1 MHLPPQFR
9 VYIAFFLFA
18 MSTGSLFS
26 RLPDLQTQLGVNKA
40 ELGMTLIGMA
50 IGSLI
55 SLTFS
60 SPLIVRL
67 GTRTTLAISLLGV
80 MALLSTIPL
89 LPSAPFVFATLFVM
103 GLLAGALEI
112 CLNVEIGRIEAQIGF
127 GIMNRAHG
135 CWSLGFFVTAVTASL
150 VRQAEISMQTHMHVL
165 LGLMFV
171 IGAVTVAGMKN
182 APHLPN
188 AAATQDQPHF
198 ALPTLGL
205 LPLCIIGTSAFLI
218 EGAGI
223 DWSTI
228 YMNEVFD
235 VSPFISGSGL
245 TLFAFFM
252 ALVRLTVDPVVDRHG
267 ARLVGR
273 VLLTVAALGIALAWL
288 APHPYVALLGFA
300 LMGAGCSAVYPMAVT
315 AAAMRTDRPAVVN
328 VAAIAQ
334 MAFVV
339 FFLGPPL
346 LGFVAE
352 TFGIRNAY
360 LVCLP
365 LILGSI
371 FASSALPV
379 RVDNAA
385 RDAAA

>member
-1 MHLPPQFR
+1 
-9 VYIAFFLFA
+9 
-18 MSTGSLFS
+18 
-26 RLPDLQTQLGVNKA
+26 
-40 ELGMTLIGMA
+40 
-50 IGSLI
+50 
-55 SLTFS
+55 
-60 SPLIVRL
+60 
-67 GTRTTLAISLLGV
+67 
-80 MALLSTIPL
+80 
-89 LPSAPFVFATLFVM
+89 
-103 GLLAGALEI
+103 
-112 CLNVEIGRIEAQIGF
+112 
-127 GIMNRAHG
+127 
-135 CWSLGFFVTAVTASL
+135 
-150 VRQAEISMQTHMHVL
+150 QTHMHVL

-171 IGAVTVAGMKN
+171 IGAITVAGMNN
-182 APHLPN
+182 APHLVHAGPEEK
-188 AAATQDQPHF
+188 QPHF
-198 ALPTLGL
+198 ALPTLAL

-228 YMNEVFD
+228 YMNEVFE

-273 VLLTVAALGIALAWL
+273 VLLTVAALGIAMAWL
-288 APHPYVALLGFA
+288 APHPSVALFGFA

-352 TFGIRNAY
+352 AFGIRNAY

-379 RVDNAA
+379 RVDTAREAA
-385 RDAAA
+385 V

>member
-1 MHLPPQFR
+1 MHFQPQYR

-18 MSTGSLFS
+18 MCTGSLFS
-26 RLPDLQTQLGVNKA
+26 RLPDLQVQLGVNKA

-55 SLTFS
+55 SLTLS

-67 GTRTTLAISLLGV
+67 GSRTTLAICLLGV
-80 MALLSTIPL
+80 MALLSLIPL
-89 LPSAPFVFATLFVM
+89 LPSAPFVFATLFLT

-112 CLNVEIGRIEAQIGF
+112 CLNVEIGRIEAQAGF

-135 CWSLGFFVTAVTASL
+135 CWSLGFFVTAITASL
-150 VRQAEISMQTHMHVL
+150 VRQAGISMQMHMHVL

-171 IGAVTVAGMKN
+171 IGAVTIAGMKN
-182 APHLPN
+182 APVLTT
-188 AAATQDQPHF
+188 AGAEDKAPHF
-198 ALPTLGL
+198 ALPTLAL

-228 YMNEVFD
+228 YMEEVFD

-252 ALVRLTVDPVVDRHG
+252 ALARLTVDPVVDRHG

-273 VLLTVAALGIALAWL
+273 VLLSVAALGIAMAWL
-288 APHPYVALLGFA
+288 APSPALALLGFA
-300 LMGAGCSAVYPMAVT
+300 LMGAGCSAVYPMAVS
-315 AAAMRTDRPAVVN
+315 AAAQRTDRPAVIN

-352 TFGIRNAY
+352 AFGIRNAY
-360 LVCLP
+360 LACLP
-365 LILGSI
+365 LVLGSI
-371 FASSALPV
+371 LASRSLPV
-379 RVDNAA
+379 GPARRKKLAA
-385 RDAAA
+385 

>member
-1 MHLPPQFR
+1 MHFQPQYR

-26 RLPDLQTQLGVNKA
+26 RLPDLQTQLSVNKA

-55 SLTFS
+55 SLTLS

-67 GTRTTLAISLLGV
+67 GSRLTLAISLLGV
-80 MALLSTIPL
+80 MALLCLIPL
-89 LPSAPFVFATLFVM
+89 LPSAPFVFVTLFAI

-112 CLNVEIGRIEAQIGF
+112 CLNVEIGRIEAQAGF
-127 GIMNRAHG
+127 GVMNRAHG

-150 VRQAEISMQTHMHVL
+150 VRQAGIPMQMHMHVL

-171 IGAVTVAGMKN
+171 IGAITIAGMKN
-182 APHLPN
+182 APALTT
-188 AAATQDQPHF
+188 AGAEDKAPHF
-198 ALPTLGL
+198 ALPTLAL

-228 YMNEVFD
+228 YMEEVFD

-252 ALVRLTVDPVVDRHG
+252 ALVRLTVDPVVDRHS

-273 VLLTVAALGIALAWL
+273 VLLSVAAAGIAMAWL

-300 LMGAGCSAVYPMAVT
+300 LMGAGCSAVYPMAVS
-315 AAAMRTDRPAVVN
+315 AAAQRTDRPAVIN

-352 TFGIRNAY
+352 AFGIRNAY

-365 LILGSI
+365 LVLGSI
-371 FASSALPV
+371 LTSRALPV
-379 RVDNAA
+379 GPA
-385 RDAAA
+385 RREVTA

>member
-1 MHLPPQFR
+1 MHFQPQYR

-18 MSTGSLFS
+18 MCTGSLFS
-26 RLPDLQTQLGVNKA
+26 RLPDLQVQLGVNKA

-55 SLTFS
+55 SLTLS

-67 GTRTTLAISLLGV
+67 GSRTTLAICLLGV
-80 MALLSTIPL
+80 MALLSLIPL
-89 LPSAPFVFATLFVM
+89 LPSAPFVFATLFLT

-112 CLNVEIGRIEAQIGF
+112 CLNVEIGRIEAQAGF

-135 CWSLGFFVTAVTASL
+135 CWSLGFFVTAITASL
-150 VRQAEISMQTHMHVL
+150 VRQAGISMQMHMHVL

-171 IGAVTVAGMKN
+171 IGAVTIAGMKN
-182 APHLPN
+182 APVLTT
-188 AAATQDQPHF
+188 AGAEDKAPHF
-198 ALPTLGL
+198 ALPTLAL

-228 YMNEVFD
+228 YMEEVFD

-252 ALVRLTVDPVVDRHG
+252 ALARLTVDPVVDRHG

-273 VLLTVAALGIALAWL
+273 VLLSVAALGIAMAWL
-288 APHPYVALLGFA
+288 APSPALALLGFA
-300 LMGAGCSAVYPMAVT
+300 LMGAGCSAVYPMAVS
-315 AAAMRTDRPAVVN
+315 AAAQRTDRPAVIN

-352 TFGIRNAY
+352 AFGIRNAY
-360 LVCLP
+360 LACLP
-365 LILGSI
+365 LVLGSI
-371 FASSALPV
+371 LASSALPV
-379 RVDNAA
+379 GPARRKKLAA
-385 RDAAA
+385 

>member
-1 MHLPPQFR
+1 MRIPPQFR

-18 MSTGSLFS
+18 MSTGAMFS
-26 RLPDLQTQLGVNKA
+26 RLPDLQAHLSVNKA

-60 SPLIVRL
+60 SPLIVKL

-89 LPSAPFVFATLFVM
+89 LPNAPSVFATLFVM

-112 CLNVEIGRIEAQIGF
+112 CLNVEIGRIEAEIGF

-135 CWSLGFFVTAVTASL
+135 CWSLGFFVTAITASL
-150 VRQAEISMQTHMHVL
+150 VRQAEISMQMHMHAL
-165 LGLMFV
+165 LGVMFV
-171 IGAVTVAGMKN
+171 IGAVTVGGMKN
-182 APHLPN
+182 APHLPHVG
-188 AAATQDQPHF
+188 AAQDQPHF

-228 YMNEVFD
+228 YMNEVFE

-252 ALVRLTVDPVVDRHG
+252 ALARLTIDPVVDRHG

-273 VLLTVAALGIALAWL
+273 VLLTVAAFGIALAWV

-315 AAAMRTDRPAVVN
+315 AAAQRTDRPAVVN

-365 LILGSI
+365 LVLGSI
-371 FASSALPV
+371 LASSALPV
-379 RVDNAA
+379 RVIKAG
-385 RDAAA
+385 REAAA

>member
-1 MHLPPQFR
+1 MHFQPQYR

-26 RLPDLQTQLGVNKA
+26 RLPDLQLQLGVNKA
-40 ELGMTLIGMA
+40 ELGLTLIGMA

-55 SLTFS
+55 SLTLS

-67 GTRTTLAISLLGV
+67 GSRTTLAISLLGV
-80 MALLSTIPL
+80 MALLCLIPL

-112 CLNVEIGRIEAQIGF
+112 CLNVEIGRIEAQAGF

-135 CWSLGFFVTAVTASL
+135 CWSLTASL
-150 VRQAEISMQTHMHVL
+150 VRQAGIPMQMHMHVL
-165 LGLMFV
+165 LGLMFI
-171 IGAVTVAGMKN
+171 IGAITIAGMKN
-182 APHLPN
+182 APVLTT
-188 AAATQDQPHF
+188 AGAEDKAPHF
-198 ALPTLGL
+198 ALPTLAL

-228 YMNEVFD
+228 YMEEVFD

-252 ALVRLTVDPVVDRHG
+252 ALARLTVDPVVDRHG

-273 VLLTVAALGIALAWL
+273 VLLSVAAVGIAIAWL
-288 APHPYVALLGFA
+288 APHPYLALLGFA
-300 LMGAGCSAVYPMAVT
+300 LMGAGCSAVYPMAVS
-315 AAAMRTDRPAVVN
+315 AAAQRTDRPAVVN

-352 TFGIRNAY
+352 AFGIRNAY

-365 LILGSI
+365 LVLGSI
-371 FASSALPV
+371 LASGALPV
-379 RVDNAA
+379 GPA
-385 RDAAA
+385 RRELVTA

>member
-1 MHLPPQFR
+1 MHFQPQYR

-26 RLPDLQTQLGVNKA
+26 RLPDLQTQLSVNKA

-55 SLTFS
+55 SLTLS

-67 GTRTTLAISLLGV
+67 GSRLTLAITLLGV
-80 MALLSTIPL
+80 MALLCLIPL
-89 LPSAPFVFATLFVM
+89 LPSAPFVFVTLFAI

-112 CLNVEIGRIEAQIGF
+112 CLNVEIGRIEAQAGF

-150 VRQAEISMQTHMHVL
+150 VRQAGIPMQMHMHVL
-165 LGLMFV
+165 LGLMFI
-171 IGAVTVAGMKN
+171 IGAITIAGMKN
-182 APHLPN
+182 APALTT
-188 AAATQDQPHF
+188 AGAEDKAPHF
-198 ALPTLGL
+198 ALPTLAL

-228 YMNEVFD
+228 YMEEVFD

-273 VLLTVAALGIALAWL
+273 VLLSVAAAGIAMAWL

-300 LMGAGCSAVYPMAVT
+300 LMGAGCSAVYPMAVS
-315 AAAMRTDRPAVVN
+315 AAAQRTDRPAVIN

-352 TFGIRNAY
+352 AFGIRNAY

-365 LILGSI
+365 LVLGSI
-371 FASSALPV
+371 LASRALPV
-379 RVDNAA
+379 GPARRKKLAA
-385 RDAAA
+385 

>member
-1 MHLPPQFR
+1 MHFQPQYR

-26 RLPDLQTQLGVNKA
+26 RLPDLQTQLSVNKA

-55 SLTFS
+55 SLTLS

-67 GTRTTLAISLLGV
+67 GSRLTLAITLLGV
-80 MALLSTIPL
+80 MALLCLIPL
-89 LPSAPFVFATLFVM
+89 LPSAPFVFVTLFAI

-112 CLNVEIGRIEAQIGF
+112 CLNVEIGRIEAQAGF

-135 CWSLGFFVTAVTASL
+135 CWSLGFFVTAITASL
-150 VRQAEISMQTHMHVL
+150 VRQAGIPMQMHMHVL
-165 LGLMFV
+165 LGLMFI
-171 IGAVTVAGMKN
+171 IGAITIAGMRN
-182 APHLPN
+182 APALTT
-188 AAATQDQPHF
+188 AGAEDKAPHF
-198 ALPTLGL
+198 ALPTLAL

-228 YMNEVFD
+228 YMEEVFD

-273 VLLTVAALGIALAWL
+273 VLLSVAAAGIAMAWL

-300 LMGAGCSAVYPMAVT
+300 LMGAGCSAVYPMAVS
-315 AAAMRTDRPAVVN
+315 AAAQRTDRPSVIN

-352 TFGIRNAY
+352 AFGIRNAY

-365 LILGSI
+365 LVLGSI
-371 FASSALPV
+371 LASRALPV
-379 RVDNAA
+379 GPARRKKLAA
-385 RDAAA
+385 

>member
-1 MHLPPQFR
+1 MHLPPQYR

-26 RLPDLQTQLGVNKA
+26 RLPDLQVQLSVNKA
-40 ELGMTLIGMA
+40 ELGLTLIGMA

-55 SLTFS
+55 SLTLS

-67 GTRTTLAISLLGV
+67 GSRTTLAICLLGV
-80 MALLSTIPL
+80 MALLCLIPL

-112 CLNVEIGRIEAQIGF
+112 CLNVEIGRIEAQAGF

-135 CWSLGFFVTAVTASL
+135 CWSLGFFVTAITASL
-150 VRQAEISMQTHMHVL
+150 VRQADISMQMHMHVL
-165 LGLMFV
+165 LGLMFIV
-171 IGAVTVAGMKN
+171 GAITVAGMKN
-182 APHLPN
+182 APVLTTDG
-188 AAATQDQPHF
+188 AEDKAPHF
-198 ALPTLGL
+198 ALPTLAL

-228 YMNEVFD
+228 YMEEVFD

-252 ALVRLTVDPVVDRHG
+252 AFARLTVDPVVDRHG

-273 VLLTVAALGIALAWL
+273 VLLSVAAVGVAMAWL

-300 LMGAGCSAVYPMAVT
+300 LMGAGCSAVYPMAVS
-315 AAAMRTDRPAVVN
+315 AAAQRTDRPSVIN

-352 TFGIRNAY
+352 AFGIRNAY

-365 LILGSI
+365 LVLGSI
-371 FASSALPV
+371 LASRALP
-379 RVDNAA
+379 AGPA
-385 RDAAA
+385 RREAVAV

>member
-1 MHLPPQFR
+1 MHFQPQYR

-26 RLPDLQTQLGVNKA
+26 RLPDLQMQLGVNKA
-40 ELGMTLIGMA
+40 ELGLTLIGMA

-55 SLTFS
+55 SLTLS
-60 SPLIVRL
+60 SRLIVRL
-67 GTRTTLAISLLGV
+67 GSRTTLAISLLGV
-80 MALLSTIPL
+80 MVLLCLIPL

-112 CLNVEIGRIEAQIGF
+112 CLNVEIGRIEAQAGF

-135 CWSLGFFVTAVTASL
+135 CWSLGFFVTAITASL
-150 VRQAEISMQTHMHVL
+150 VRQAGIPMQTHMHVL

-171 IGAVTVAGMKN
+171 IGAITLAGMKN
-182 APHLPN
+182 APVLTT
-188 AAATQDQPHF
+188 AGAEDKAPHF
-198 ALPTLGL
+198 ALPTLAL

-228 YMNEVFD
+228 YMEEVFD

-252 ALVRLTVDPVVDRHG
+252 ALARLTVDPVVDRHG

-273 VLLTVAALGIALAWL
+273 VLLTVAALGIAMAWL
-288 APHPYVALLGFA
+288 APSPSLALIGFA
-300 LMGAGCSAVYPMAVT
+300 LMGAGCSAVYPMAVS
-315 AAAMRTDRPAVVN
+315 AAAQRTDRPAVIN

-352 TFGIRNAY
+352 AFGIRNAY

-365 LILGSI
+365 LVLGSI
-371 FASSALPV
+371 LASGALPAEPA
-379 RVDNAA
+379 RRKKLAA
-385 RDAAA
+385 

>member
-1 MHLPPQFR
+1 MHFQPQYR

-26 RLPDLQTQLGVNKA
+26 RLPDLQVQLSVNKA
-40 ELGMTLIGMA
+40 ELGLTLIGMA

-55 SLTFS
+55 SLTLS

-67 GTRTTLAISLLGV
+67 GSRTTLAISLLGV
-80 MALLSTIPL
+80 MALLSVISL
-89 LPSAPFVFATLFVM
+89 LPSAPFVFATLFAV

-112 CLNVEIGRIEAQIGF
+112 CLNVEIGRIEAQAGF

-150 VRQAEISMQTHMHVL
+150 VRQAGVTMQMHMHVL

-171 IGAVTVAGMKN
+171 IGALTIAGMKN
-182 APHLPN
+182 APVLTT
-188 AAATQDQPHF
+188 AGAEDKAPHF
-198 ALPTLGL
+198 ALPTLAL

-228 YMNEVFD
+228 YMEEVFD

-252 ALVRLTVDPVVDRHG
+252 ALARLTVDPVVDRHG

-273 VLLTVAALGIALAWL
+273 VLLTVAALGIAMAWL
-288 APHPYVALLGFA
+288 APSPTLALIGFA
-300 LMGAGCSAVYPMAVT
+300 LMGAGCSAVYPMAVS
-315 AAAMRTDRPAVVN
+315 AAAQRTDRPAVIN

-352 TFGIRNAY
+352 AFGIRNAY

-365 LILGSI
+365 LVLGSI
-371 FASSALPV
+371 LASGALPAGPA
-379 RVDNAA
+379 RREKLAA
-385 RDAAA
+385 

>member
-1 MHLPPQFR
+1 MQFQPQYR

-26 RLPDLQTQLGVNKA
+26 RLPDLQTQLSVNKA

-67 GTRTTLAISLLGV
+67 GSRVTLAITLLGV
-80 MALLSTIPL
+80 MLLLSLIPL
-89 LPSAPFVFATLFVM
+89 LPSAPYVFVTLFSI

-112 CLNVEIGRIEAQIGF
+112 CLNVEIGRIEAQAGF

-150 VRQAEISMQTHMHVL
+150 VRQAGIPMQTHMHVL
-165 LGLMFV
+165 LGTMFV
-171 IGAVTVAGMKN
+171 IGAITIAGMKN
-182 APHLPN
+182 APHLVQ
-188 AAATQDQPHF
+188 AGSTDKQPHF
-198 ALPTLGL
+198 ALPTLSL

-228 YMNEVFD
+228 YMEEAFD

-252 ALVRLTVDPVVDRHG
+252 ALARLTVDPVVDRYG

-273 VLLTVAALGIALAWL
+273 VLLCVAALGIAMAWL
-288 APHPYVALLGFA
+288 APHPYLALLGFA
-300 LMGAGCSAVYPMAVT
+300 LMGAGCSAVYPMAVS
-315 AAAMRTDRPAVVN
+315 AAAQRTDRPAVIN

-352 TFGIRNAY
+352 AFGIRNAY

-365 LILGSI
+365 LVLGSI
-371 FASSALPV
+371 LASSALPV
-379 RVDNAA
+379 GPA
-385 RDAAA
+385 RREAVA

>member
-1 MHLPPQFR
+1 MRFQPQYR
-9 VYIAFFLFA
+9 VYVAFFLFA

-26 RLPDLQTQLGVNKA
+26 RLPDLQAHLAINKA
-40 ELGMTLIGMA
+40 ELGATLIGMA

-55 SLTFS
+55 SLTVS
-60 SPLIVRL
+60 SPLIARL
-67 GTRTTLAISLLGV
+67 GSRATLAVALLGI
-80 MALLSTIPL
+80 MALLSVIPL
-89 LPSAPFVFATLFVM
+89 LPSAPLVFVTLFTI

-112 CLNVEIGRIEAQIGF
+112 CLNVEIGRIEAQAGF

-135 CWSLGFFVTAVTASL
+135 FWSLGFFVTAVTASL
-150 VRQAEISMQTHMHVL
+150 VRQAGISMQVHMHLL
-165 LGLMFV
+165 LGAMFV
-171 IGAVTVAGMKN
+171 LGALNLAGMKN
-182 APHLPN
+182 AAPLDDAGP
-188 AAATQDQPHF
+188 TEKQPHF
-198 ALPTLGL
+198 ALPTLAL

-228 YMNEVFD
+228 YMEEVFD

-252 ALVRLTVDPVVDRHG
+252 ALARLTVDPVVDRYG

-273 VLLTVAALGIALAWL
+273 VLLLIAAAGIALAWL
-288 APHPYVALLGFA
+288 APHPYLALFGFA
-300 LMGAGCSAVYPMAVT
+300 LMGAGCSAVYPMAVS
-315 AAAMRTDRPAVVN
+315 AAAQRTDRPAIIN

-334 MAFVV
+334 MAFVI

-352 TFGIRNAY
+352 AFGIRNAY

-365 LILGSI
+365 LVIGSI
-371 FASSALPV
+371 LASRALPAGPAQ
-379 RVDNAA
+379 REKLLA
-385 RDAAA
+385 

>member
-1 MHLPPQFR
+1 MHFQPQYR

-26 RLPDLQTQLGVNKA
+26 RLPDLQTQLSVNKA

-55 SLTFS
+55 SLTLS

-67 GTRTTLAISLLGV
+67 GSRLTLAITLLGV
-80 MALLSTIPL
+80 MGLLCLIPL
-89 LPSAPFVFATLFVM
+89 LPSAPFVFVTLFAI

-112 CLNVEIGRIEAQIGF
+112 CLNVEIGRIEAQAGF
-127 GIMNRAHG
+127 GVMNRAHG

-150 VRQAEISMQTHMHVL
+150 VRQAGIPMQTHMHVL

-171 IGAVTVAGMKN
+171 IGAITIAGMKN
-182 APHLPN
+182 APALTT
-188 AAATQDQPHF
+188 AGAEDKAPHF
-198 ALPTLGL
+198 ALPTLAL

-228 YMNEVFD
+228 YMEEVFD

-273 VLLTVAALGIALAWL
+273 VLLSVAAAGIAMAWL

-300 LMGAGCSAVYPMAVT
+300 LMGAGCSAVYPMAVS
-315 AAAMRTDRPAVVN
+315 AAAQRTDRPAVIN

-352 TFGIRNAY
+352 AFGIRNAY

-365 LILGSI
+365 LVLGSI
-371 FASSALPV
+371 LASRALPV
-379 RVDNAA
+379 GPARRAA
-385 RDAAA
+385 VAA

>member
-1 MHLPPQFR
+1 MHIPPQFR

-26 RLPDLQTQLGVNKA
+26 RLPDLQAHLSVNKA
-40 ELGMTLIGMA
+40 ELGLTLIGMA

-60 SPLIVRL
+60 SPLIVKL
-67 GTRTTLAISLLGV
+67 GTRATLAISLLGV
-80 MALLSTIPL
+80 MALLATIPL
-89 LPSAPFVFATLFVM
+89 LPSAPMVFCVLFSI

-112 CLNVEIGRIEAQIGF
+112 CLNVEIGRIEAEVGF

-135 CWSLGFFVTAVTASL
+135 CWSLGFFVTAITASL
-150 VRQAEISMQTHMHVL
+150 VRQAGIGMQMHMHLL
-165 LGLMFV
+165 LGMMFV
-171 IGAVTVAGMKN
+171 IGAITIAGMKN
-182 APHLPN
+182 APHVVS
-188 AAATQDQPHF
+188 ATTHEKQPHF
-198 ALPTLGL
+198 ALPTLAL

-228 YMNEVFD
+228 YMEEVFD

-252 ALVRLTVDPVVDRHG
+252 ALARLTIDPVVDRHG

-273 VLLTVAALGIALAWL
+273 VLLSVAAFGIALAWL
-288 APHPYVALLGFA
+288 APHPYAALLSFA
-300 LMGAGCSAVYPMAVT
+300 LMGAGCSAVYPMAVS
-315 AAAMRTDRPAVVN
+315 AAALRTDRPAVIN

-352 TFGIRNAY
+352 AFGIRNAY

-371 FASSALPV
+371 FASAALP
-379 RVDNAA
+379 AGPA
-385 RDAAA
+385 RREAAAE

>member
-1 MHLPPQFR
+1 MHFQPQYR

-26 RLPDLQTQLGVNKA
+26 RLPDLQVQLGVNKA
-40 ELGMTLIGMA
+40 ELGLTLIGMA

-55 SLTFS
+55 SLTLS
-60 SPLIVRL
+60 SPVIVRL
-67 GTRTTLAISLLGV
+67 GSRMTLAITLLGV
-80 MALLSTIPL
+80 MTLLSVIPL
-89 LPSAPFVFATLFVM
+89 LPSAPFVFATLLAL

-112 CLNVEIGRIEAQIGF
+112 CLNVEIGRIEAQAGF

-135 CWSLGFFVTAVTASL
+135 CWSLGFLVTAMTASL
-150 VRQAEISMQTHMHVL
+150 VRQAEVTMQVHMHVL

-171 IGAVTVAGMKN
+171 IGAVTIAGMKN
-182 APHLPN
+182 APVLTT
-188 AAATQDQPHF
+188 AGAEAKAPHF
-198 ALPTLGL
+198 ALPTLSL

-228 YMNEVFD
+228 YMEEVFN
-235 VSPFISGSGL
+235 VSPFVSGSAL

-252 ALVRLTVDPVVDRHG
+252 ALARLTVDPVVDRCG

-273 VLLTVAALGIALAWL
+273 VLLSVAAAGIALAWI
-288 APHPYVALLGFA
+288 APSPSLALLGFA
-300 LMGAGCSAVYPMAVT
+300 LMGAGCSAVYPMAVS
-315 AAAMRTDRPAVVN
+315 AAARRTDRPAVIN
-328 VAAIAQ
+328 VAAIGQ

-339 FFLGPPL
+339 FFLAPPL

-352 TFGIRNAY
+352 AFGIRNAY
-360 LVCLP
+360 LACLP
-365 LILGSI
+365 LVLGSI
-371 FASSALPV
+371 FASGSLPV
-379 RVDNAA
+379 GPARREKVAA
-385 RDAAA
+385 

>member
-1 MHLPPQFR
+1 MQFQPQYR

-26 RLPDLQTQLGVNKA
+26 RLPDLQMQLSVNKA

-67 GTRTTLAISLLGV
+67 GSRVTLAITLLGV
-80 MALLSTIPL
+80 MLLLSLIPL
-89 LPSAPFVFATLFVM
+89 LPSAPYVFVTLFSI

-112 CLNVEIGRIEAQIGF
+112 CLNVEIGRIEAQAGF

-150 VRQAEISMQTHMHVL
+150 VRQAGIPMQTHMHVL
-165 LGLMFV
+165 LGTMFV
-171 IGAVTVAGMKN
+171 IGAITIAGMKN
-182 APHLPN
+182 APHLVQ
-188 AAATQDQPHF
+188 AGSTDKQPHF
-198 ALPTLGL
+198 ALPTLSL

-228 YMNEVFD
+228 YMEEAFD

-252 ALVRLTVDPVVDRHG
+252 ALARLTVDPVVDRYG

-273 VLLTVAALGIALAWL
+273 VLLSVAALGIAMAWL
-288 APHPYVALLGFA
+288 APHPIWRF
-300 LMGAGCSAVYPMAVT
+300 
-315 AAAMRTDRPAVVN
+315 
-328 VAAIAQ
+328 
-334 MAFVV
+334 
-339 FFLGPPL
+339 
-346 LGFVAE
+346 
-352 TFGIRNAY
+352 
-360 LVCLP
+360 
-365 LILGSI
+365 
-371 FASSALPV
+371 SALH
-379 RVDNAA
+379 
-385 RDAAA
+385 

>member
-1 MHLPPQFR
+1 MHFQPQYR

-26 RLPDLQTQLGVNKA
+26 RLPDLQVQLSVNKA
-40 ELGMTLIGMA
+40 ELGLTLIGMA

-55 SLTFS
+55 SLTLS

-67 GTRTTLAISLLGV
+67 GSRTTLAISLLGV
-80 MALLSTIPL
+80 MALLSLISL
-89 LPSAPFVFATLFVM
+89 LPSAPFVFATLFAV

-112 CLNVEIGRIEAQIGF
+112 CLNVEIGRIEAQAGF

-150 VRQAEISMQTHMHVL
+150 VRQAGVTMQVHMHVL
-165 LGLMFV
+165 LGLMFI
-171 IGAVTVAGMKN
+171 IGAITIAGMKN
-182 APHLPN
+182 APVLTT
-188 AAATQDQPHF
+188 AGAEDKAPHF
-198 ALPTLGL
+198 ALPTLAL

-228 YMNEVFD
+228 YMEEVFD

-252 ALVRLTVDPVVDRHG
+252 ALARLTVDPVVDRHG

-273 VLLTVAALGIALAWL
+273 VLLTVAALGIAMAWL
-288 APHPYVALLGFA
+288 APSPVLALIGFA
-300 LMGAGCSAVYPMAVT
+300 LMGAGCSAVYPMAVS
-315 AAAMRTDRPAVVN
+315 AAAQRTDRPAVIN

-352 TFGIRNAY
+352 AFGIRNAY

-365 LILGSI
+365 LVLGSI
-371 FASSALPV
+371 LASAALPV
-379 RVDNAA
+379 GPARREKLAA
-385 RDAAA
+385 

>member
-1 MHLPPQFR
+1 MQFQPQYR

-26 RLPDLQTQLGVNKA
+26 RLPDLQTQLSVNKA

-67 GTRTTLAISLLGV
+67 GSRVTLAITLLGV
-80 MALLSTIPL
+80 MLLLSLIPL
-89 LPSAPFVFATLFVM
+89 LPSAPFVFVTLFAI

-112 CLNVEIGRIEAQIGF
+112 CLNVEIGRIEAQAGF

-150 VRQAEISMQTHMHVL
+150 VRQAGIPMQTHMHVL
-165 LGLMFV
+165 LGMMFV
-171 IGAVTVAGMKN
+171 IGAITIAGMKN
-182 APHLPN
+182 APHLVQ
-188 AAATQDQPHF
+188 AGSTDKQPHF
-198 ALPTLGL
+198 ALPTLSL

-228 YMNEVFD
+228 YMEEAFD

-252 ALVRLTVDPVVDRHG
+252 ALARLTVDPVVDRYG

-273 VLLTVAALGIALAWL
+273 VLLSVAALGIAMAWL
-288 APHPYVALLGFA
+288 APHPYLALLGFA
-300 LMGAGCSAVYPMAVT
+300 LMGAGCSAVYPMAVS
-315 AAAMRTDRPAVVN
+315 AAAQRTDRPAVIN

-352 TFGIRNAY
+352 AFGIRNAY

-365 LILGSI
+365 LVLGSI
-371 FASSALPV
+371 LASSALPV
-379 RVDNAA
+379 GPA
-385 RDAAA
+385 RREAVA

>member
-1 MHLPPQFR
+1 MHFQPQYR

-26 RLPDLQTQLGVNKA
+26 RLPDLQTQLSVNKA

-55 SLTFS
+55 SLTLS

-67 GTRTTLAISLLGV
+67 GSRLTLAITLLGV
-80 MALLSTIPL
+80 MALLCLIPL
-89 LPSAPFVFATLFVM
+89 LPSAPFVFVTLFAI

-112 CLNVEIGRIEAQIGF
+112 CLNVEIGRIEAQAGF

-150 VRQAEISMQTHMHVL
+150 VRQAGIPMQMHMHVL
-165 LGLMFV
+165 LGLMFI
-171 IGAVTVAGMKN
+171 IGAITIAGMRN
-182 APHLPN
+182 APALTT
-188 AAATQDQPHF
+188 AGAEDKAPHF
-198 ALPTLGL
+198 ALPTLAL

-228 YMNEVFD
+228 YMEEVFD

-273 VLLTVAALGIALAWL
+273 VLLSVAAAGIAMAWL

-300 LMGAGCSAVYPMAVT
+300 LMGAGCSAVYPMAVS
-315 AAAMRTDRPAVVN
+315 AAAQRTDRPSVIN

-352 TFGIRNAY
+352 AFGIRNAY

-365 LILGSI
+365 LVLGSI
-371 FASSALPV
+371 LASRALPV
-379 RVDNAA
+379 GPARRKKLAA
-385 RDAAA
+385 